1 MGIDLVP
8 RPNKMERYSIHYSGG
23 VGDYIANVM
32 LFASATGSVLE
43 ALEHNY
49 GYVRKADALR
59 LADRLKRLYARL
71 KKEDV
76 RPVIERKV
84 SLPRNELKALLLTVA
99 GDIGN
104 PDPPEWLLEDMLRM
118 MSDEYWDWKYD
129 FPHLIRLCKKGGGFC
144 GADGKRR
151 YTDES

>member
-1 MGIDLVP
+1 MGVDLVP
-8 RPNKMERYSIHYSGG
+8 RLKKMQRYSLHYTGG
-23 VGDYIANVM
+23 GGDYVANLM
-32 LFASATGSVLE
+32 FFAGADGSVLE

-59 LADRLKRLYARL
+59 LADGLKRLYARL

-99 GDIGN
+99 RDIGN
-104 PDPPEWLLEDMLRM
+104 PGPPEGLLEDMLGM

-129 FPHLIRLCKKGGGFC
+129 FPHLITLCKKGGGFWW
-144 GADGKRR
+144 
-151 YTDES
+151 S